1 MGETMKALLMLVGI
15 VALAVGLLWV
25 GQGTGYIHWPPTSS
39 MISDIHWAYY
49 GAGLAAIG
57 LVLILRARRRR
68 DLRRLRG

>member
-1 MGETMKALLMLVGI
+1 
-15 VALAVGLLWV
+15 LLWV